1 MRVTPNKTYGDDVD
15 DGDREMP
22 VSLVLVVIVDRSSR
36 RSSRRLTV
44 DRAVVTST
52 RTMLMMVSSPIGD
65 VSCDNESPEPWSPPL
80 TSASCTSSW
89 SYHRL
94 AMSSSPSQQ
103 QQQQQQQHHHHQH
116 HHHHHCRCRRHRHH
130 PHHRHHY
137 HHHHPMC
144 CAVGV
149 SPTSRTSNDIIS
161 SWHDRRP
168 WHHHLQQYH
177 PGRSS

>member
-65 VSCDNESPEPWSPPL
+65 VSCDNESPEPWSPP
-80 TSASCTSSW
+80 
-89 SYHRL
+89 
-94 AMSSSPSQQ
+94 P
-103 QQQQQQQHHHHQH
+103 
-116 HHHHHCRCRRHRHH
+116 
-130 PHHRHHY
+130 
-137 HHHHPMC
+137 
-144 CAVGV
+144 
-149 SPTSRTSNDIIS
+149 NIS
-161 SWHDRRP
+161 IM
-168 WHHHLQQYH
+168 YFVMVIT
-177 PGRSS
+177 